1 MNNPELLNEIV
12 AVGNTILKV
21 TTPENILI
29 FIGQTPHYYA
39 PIVAKHRR
47 VICVAFSGRAYQDEW
62 SIPSKSNLNA
72 YKIYLESI
80 GITQQFFHENF
91 NNIILVDHT
100 HSGKSPIC
108 FLKTLEGVLGHLH
121 DHQHHQPS
129 LSTMRFINLISSS
142 QAKYDVAWIKDT
154 PTKYLKTIGYVVS
167 PNLTAFANESAPTI
181 SGDTLD
187 FKIPRSIP
195 SYPHFKWHI
204 PLDKLQ
210 SDLTEGKMFLNTI
223 EKYYA
228 KHEHQSASA
237 LVAAFASALGGA
249 AAFAGAAYA
258 SANAEVY
265 FKLYKRRIKFTVENN
280 EMDIKREK
288 YNQYIPSIEICRHA
302 SLPLKM

>member
-1 MNNPELLNEIV
+1 MNNPELLNEII
-12 AVGNTILKV
+12 AVGKTILKV

-72 YKIYLESI
+72 YKNYLESI

-108 FLKTLEGVLGHLH
+108 FLKTLEEALGHL
-121 DHQHHQPS
+121 QRTSKQQS
-129 LSTMRFINLISSS
+129 LNKMRFINLISSS
-142 QAKYDVAWIKDT
+142 QAKFDVAWIKDT

-181 SGDTLD
+181 SGDVLD

-210 SDLTEGKMFLNTI
+210 TDLTEGKMFLNTI

-228 KHEHQSASA
+228 KHEHQSAN
-237 LVAAFASALGGA
+237 ASAYA
-249 AAFAGAAYA
+249 SASAGASAYASA

-302 SLPLKM
+302 SLPLKMYTS

>member
-12 AVGNTILKV
+12 AVGKTILKV

-108 FLKTLEGVLGHLH
+108 FLKTLEEALGHL
-121 DHQHHQPS
+121 QRTSKPPPTP
-129 LSTMRFINLISSS
+129 LRFINLISSS
-142 QAKYDVAWIKDT
+142 QAKFDVAWIKDT

-228 KHEHQSASA
+228 KHEHQSAN
-237 LVAAFASALGGA
+237 
-249 AAFAGAAYA
+249 AFAGAAASASACATAGA

-265 FKLYKRRIKFTVENN
+265 FKLHKRRIKSTVENN

>member
-12 AVGNTILKV
+12 AVGKTILKV

-39 PIVAKHRR
+39 PIVSKHRR

-62 SIPSKSNLNA
+62 SIPSKSNLRA
-72 YKIYLESI
+72 YKNYLESI

-108 FLKTLEGVLGHLH
+108 FLKTLEGALGHLQRTNNH
-121 DHQHHQPS
+121 
-129 LSTMRFINLISSS
+129 LTRKTMRFINLISSS
-142 QAKYDVAWIKDT
+142 QAKYDAVWIKNT

-181 SGDTLD
+181 SGHALD

-195 SYPHFKWHI
+195 SYPHFKWPI

-210 SDLTEGKMFLNTI
+210 GDLTEGKMFLNAI

-228 KHEHQSASA
+228 KHENECAS
-237 LVAAFASALGGA
+237 
-249 AAFAGAAYA
+249 A
-258 SANAEVY
+258 SANASASAEVF
-265 FKLYKRRIKFTVENN
+265 FKLYKRRNLPVDNY
-280 EMDIKREK
+280 EMDIKGERD
-288 YNQYIPSIEICRHA
+288 NQYIPSIEICRHA